1 MAKLALSNAIT
12 RTDICIRFIH
22 KEVRLP
28 IDEAHMIMPA
38 YAITV
43 HKSQGS
49 EYGVVIIPF
58 CSTLWWYVAT

>member
-1 MAKLALSNAIT
+1 MVKFGIIYAIT

-49 EYGVVIIPF
+49 EYGVVYHSI